1 MRIELR
7 SDNNILIDGYVNAVA
22 RDSRIM
28 PSINGEFVE
37 QVVPG
42 TFHKALSRARNVDLL
57 LNHNESRKLGS
68 IIEGN
73 LKLFED
79 NIGLRAIA
87 TITDEEVIEKAI
99 AGKLKGWSFGFY
111 LNNDRWET
119 DSKGIKRR
127 FLEDIELLE
136 VSILDNTKN
145 PAYIATSIE
154 TRDNKEVLREI
165 RTADFNA
172 VVEDISQ
179 VNKNKI
185 IDSIYKKELQLL
197 RLRGGNG

>member
-99 AGKLKGWSFGFY
+99 AGKLKGWSFGF
-111 LNNDRWET
+111 
-119 DSKGIKRR
+119 
-127 FLEDIELLE
+127 
-136 VSILDNTKN
+136 
-145 PAYIATSIE
+145 
-154 TRDNKEVLREI
+154 
-165 RTADFNA
+165 
-172 VVEDISQ
+172 
-179 VNKNKI
+179 
-185 IDSIYKKELQLL
+185 
-197 RLRGGNG
+197 

>member
-42 TFHKALSRARNVDLL
+42 TFHKALSRTRNVDLL

-185 IDSIYKKELQLL
+185 INSIYKKELQLL
-197 RLRGGNG
+197 RLRGGND

>member
-42 TFHKALSRARNVDLL
+42 TFHKALSRTRNVDLL

-136 VSILDNTKN
+136 VSILDDTKN

-185 IDSIYKKELQLL
+185 INSIYKKELQLL
-197 RLRGGNG
+197 RLRGGND

>member
-42 TFHKALSRARNVDLL
+42 TFHKALSRTRNVDLL

-136 VSILDNTKN
+136 VSILDDTKN

-165 RTADFNA
+165 RTADFNV

-185 IDSIYKKELQLL
+185 INSIYKKELQLL
-197 RLRGGNG
+197 RLRGGND

>member
-22 RDSRIM
+22 RDSWIM

-185 IDSIYKKELQLL
+185 INSIYKKELQLL

>member
-165 RTADFNA
+165 RIADFNA

-185 IDSIYKKELQLL
+185 INSIYKKELQLL
-197 RLRGGNG
+197 RLRGGND

>member
-179 VNKNKI
+179 VNNNKI
-185 IDSIYKKELQLL
+185 INSIYKKELQLL
-197 RLRGGNG
+197 RLRGGND

>member
-185 IDSIYKKELQLL
+185 INSIYKKELQLL

>member
-1 MRIELR
+1 MRIEVR

-42 TFHKALSRARNVDLL
+42 TFHKALSIATNVDLL

-136 VSILDNTKN
+136 VSILDDTKN

-185 IDSIYKKELQLL
+185 INSIYKKELQLL
-197 RLRGGNG
+197 RLRGGND

>member
-1 MRIELR
+1 MKIGILACSVFEPELEKVLSDIE
-7 SDNNILIDGYVNAVA
+7 N
-22 RDSRIM
+22 
-28 PSINGEFVE
+28 
-37 QVVPG
+37 
-42 TFHKALSRARNVDLL
+42 K
-57 LNHNESRKLGS
+57 
-68 IIEGN
+68 
-73 LKLFED
+73 KLFED

-136 VSILDNTKN
+136 VSILDDTKN

-185 IDSIYKKELQLL
+185 INSIYKKELQLL
-197 RLRGGNG
+197 RLRGGND

>member
-165 RTADFNA
+165 RTADFNV

-185 IDSIYKKELQLL
+185 INSIYKKELQLL
-197 RLRGGNG
+197 RLRGGND

>member
-1 MRIELR
+1 MRIEVR

-42 TFHKALSRARNVDLL
+42 TFHKALSRATNVDLL

-185 IDSIYKKELQLL
+185 INSIYKKELQLL

>member
-28 PSINGEFVE
+28 PSINGDFVE

-185 IDSIYKKELQLL
+185 INSIYKKELQLL
-197 RLRGGNG
+197 RLRGGND

>member
-42 TFHKALSRARNVDLL
+42 TFHKALSRATNVDLL

-136 VSILDNTKN
+136 VSILDDTKN

-185 IDSIYKKELQLL
+185 INSIYKKELQLL
-197 RLRGGNG
+197 RLRGGND

>member
-87 TITDEEVIEKAI
+87 TITDEEVIKKAI

-185 IDSIYKKELQLL
+185 INSIYKKELQLL
-197 RLRGGNG
+197 RLRGGND

>member
-42 TFHKALSRARNVDLL
+42 TFHKALSRATNVDLL

-87 TITDEEVIEKAI
+87 TITDEEVIKKAI

-136 VSILDNTKN
+136 VSILDDTKN

-185 IDSIYKKELQLL
+185 INSIYKKELQLL
-197 RLRGGNG
+197 RLRGGTD

>member
-99 AGKLKGWSFGFY
+99 AGKLKGWSFGFF

-185 IDSIYKKELQLL
+185 INSIYKKELQLL
-197 RLRGGNG
+197 RLRGGND

>member
-42 TFHKALSRARNVDLL
+42 TLHKALSRARNVDLL

-185 IDSIYKKELQLL
+185 INSIYKKELQLL
-197 RLRGGNG
+197 RLRGGND

>member
-136 VSILDNTKN
+136 VSILDDTKN

-165 RTADFNA
+165 RTADFNV

-185 IDSIYKKELQLL
+185 INSIYKKELQLL
-197 RLRGGNG
+197 RLRGGND

>member
-42 TFHKALSRARNVDLL
+42 TFHKALSRATNVDLL

-111 LNNDRWET
+111 LNNDSWET
-119 DSKGIKRR
+119 DAKGIKRR
-127 FLEDIELLE
+127 FLKDIELLE
-136 VSILDNTKN
+136 VSILDDTKN

-165 RTADFNA
+165 RTADFNV

-185 IDSIYKKELQLL
+185 INSIYKKELQLL
-197 RLRGGNG
+197 RLRGGND

>member
-87 TITDEEVIEKAI
+87 TITDEEVIKKAI

-136 VSILDNTKN
+136 VSILDDTKN

-185 IDSIYKKELQLL
+185 INSIYKKELQLL
-197 RLRGGNG
+197 RLRGGND

>member
-1 MRIELR
+1 MRIEVR

-42 TFHKALSRARNVDLL
+42 TFHKALSRATNVDLL

-136 VSILDNTKN
+136 VYILDDTKN

-179 VNKNKI
+179 VNKKKI
-185 IDSIYKKELQLL
+185 INSIYKKELQLL
-197 RLRGGNG
+197 RLRGGND

>member
-1 MRIELR
+1 MMIELR

-185 IDSIYKKELQLL
+185 INSIYKKELQLL
-197 RLRGGNG
+197 RLRGGND

>member
-185 IDSIYKKELQLL
+185 INSIYKKELQLL
-197 RLRGGNG
+197 RLRGGND

>member
-87 TITDEEVIEKAI
+87 TITDEEFIKKAI

-136 VSILDNTKN
+136 VSILDDTKN

-185 IDSIYKKELQLL
+185 INSIYKKELQFISL
-197 RLRGGNG
+197 

>member
-1 MRIELR
+1 MRIEVR

-42 TFHKALSRARNVDLL
+42 TFHKALSRATNVDLL

-185 IDSIYKKELQLL
+185 INSIYKKELQLL
-197 RLRGGNG
+197 RLRGGND

>member
-28 PSINGEFVE
+28 PSINGDFVE

-136 VSILDNTKN
+136 VSILDDTKN

-185 IDSIYKKELQLL
+185 INSIYKKELQLL
-197 RLRGGNG
+197 RLRGGND

>member
-1 MRIELR
+1 MRIEVR

-42 TFHKALSRARNVDLL
+42 TFHKALSRATNVDLL

-136 VSILDNTKN
+136 VSILDDTKN

-172 VVEDISQ
+172 GVEDISQ

-185 IDSIYKKELQLL
+185 INSIYKKELQLL
-197 RLRGGNG
+197 RLRGGND

>member
-42 TFHKALSRARNVDLL
+42 TFHKALSRTRNVDLL

-87 TITDEEVIEKAI
+87 TITDEEVIKKAI

-185 IDSIYKKELQLL
+185 INSIYKKELQLL
-197 RLRGGNG
+197 RLRGGND

>member
-87 TITDEEVIEKAI
+87 TITDEEVIKKAI
-99 AGKLKGWSFGFY
+99 AGELKGWSFGFY

-136 VSILDNTKN
+136 VSILDDTKN

-185 IDSIYKKELQLL
+185 INSIYKKELQLL
-197 RLRGGNG
+197 RLRGGND

>member
-1 MRIELR
+1 MRIEVR

-185 IDSIYKKELQLL
+185 INSIYKKELQLL
-197 RLRGGNG
+197 RLRGGND

>member
-42 TFHKALSRARNVDLL
+42 TFHKALSRATNVDLL

-87 TITDEEVIEKAI
+87 TITDEEVIKKAI

-136 VSILDNTKN
+136 VSILDDTKN

-185 IDSIYKKELQLL
+185 INSIYKKELQLL
-197 RLRGGNG
+197 RLRGGND

>member
-136 VSILDNTKN
+136 VSILDDTKN

-185 IDSIYKKELQLL
+185 INSIYKKELQLL

>member
-42 TFHKALSRARNVDLL
+42 TFHKALSRATNVDLL

-136 VSILDNTKN
+136 VSILDDTKN

-165 RTADFNA
+165 RTADFNV

-185 IDSIYKKELQLL
+185 INSIYKKELQLL
-197 RLRGGNG
+197 RLRGGND

>member
-1 MRIELR
+1 MRIEVR

-185 IDSIYKKELQLL
+185 INSIYKKELQLL

>member
-136 VSILDNTKN
+136 VSILDDTKN

-185 IDSIYKKELQLL
+185 INSIYKKELQLL
-197 RLRGGNG
+197 RLRGGND

>member
-1 MRIELR
+1 MRIEVR

-42 TFHKALSRARNVDLL
+42 TFHKALSRATNVDLL

-136 VSILDNTKN
+136 VSILDDTKN

-165 RTADFNA
+165 RTADFNV

-185 IDSIYKKELQLL
+185 INSIYKKELQLL
-197 RLRGGNG
+197 RLRGGND

>member
-1 MRIELR
+1 MRIEVR

-42 TFHKALSRARNVDLL
+42 TFHKALSRATNVDLL

-119 DSKGIKRR
+119 YSKGIKRR

-136 VSILDNTKN
+136 VSILDDTKN

-185 IDSIYKKELQLL
+185 INSIYKKELQLL
-197 RLRGGNG
+197 RLRGGND

>member
-42 TFHKALSRARNVDLL
+42 TFHKALSRTRNVDLL

-165 RTADFNA
+165 RTADFNV

-185 IDSIYKKELQLL
+185 INSIYKKELQLL
-197 RLRGGNG
+197 RLRGGND